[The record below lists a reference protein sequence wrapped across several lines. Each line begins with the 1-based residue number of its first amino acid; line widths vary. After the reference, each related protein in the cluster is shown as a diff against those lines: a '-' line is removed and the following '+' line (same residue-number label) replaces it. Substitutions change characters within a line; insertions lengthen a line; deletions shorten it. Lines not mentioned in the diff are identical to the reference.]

1 MGDRKNVFVGA
12 GKYLLLLFL
21 FQDIISLYKIILYKN
36 KEFWM
41 RKYDYRFL
49 EIDMCGL
56 YRGDWLPESR
66 TADWF

>member
-36 KEFWM
+36 KEF
-41 RKYDYRFL
+41 
-49 EIDMCGL
+49 
-56 YRGDWLPESR
+56 
-66 TADWF
+66 